1 MKNIKGLKLYLF
13 VFIFILLEE
22 ILFSFLTYKNIEI
35 YHILFSL
42 LYSSVIYFIYL
53 FLYSK
58 KTFLYFLN
66 TCIFLI
72 FISNYLYY
80 VNYLSFIRIDVLFK
94 SIKVLYFSSNIFDMI
109 KNKLVKQVYEN

>member
-80 VNYLSFIRIDVLFK
+80 VNYLSFIRIDVLF
-94 SIKVLYFSSNIFDMI
+94 
-109 KNKLVKQVYEN
+109 